1 MMNRDVDRV
10 LVDWLAEHDLSR
22 PNYLHEV
29 LAVTAR
35 TRQRPAWSFP
45 AHWLPKGVLGSP
57 VARRLV
63 LVLVAA
69 LLLALAMGAVGLVGS
84 WVDDWRR
91 DPVRDLSLERPAD
104 MAGFVRSAYDRMPD
118 LEPMTLTA
126 LEDGAT
132 KSRIYVDQSGA
143 IRIEEFA
150 SPEATEPETY
160 AIFAGSRI
168 GHLSLVE
175 SMPMWYEQDGFI
187 SEDPRVF
194 VYARLGAASFG
205 AGQAPGC
212 ETTVS
217 PGETNLVPPASAWE
231 YVGLEY
237 VVGRP
242 AHHFRCV
249 GELWI
254 DVDTRL
260 TLRSRGAI
268 LGEDGRPIDGRV
280 RTIEVTQIDFGQPD
294 PTLFEIRRPDG
305 VAVVSE
311 EDYQCARSPYC
322 SASPR
327 PVITPPPAPAPQP
340 IPVAD
345 LGLLIAAASGAVEG
359 LPAFEAIVE
368 RSNTKYPGAHLRVL
382 YDGSGRFRIEET
394 NQPATVWE
402 STTISLDGNDYRYFS
417 EPQADGSTIWSDHSS
432 RALENPYPLQPLA
445 TCEAGWEHRGVDV
458 LIGRLA
464 DHVACVEAESES
476 DFWVDRE
483 THLVLRTQTIADARD
498 GTTVQE
504 VVDLRFVEY
513 PAAQFELPEG
523 AGLPR

>member
-22 PNYLHEV
+22 PNYLDEV

-45 AHWLPKGVLGSP
+45 AQWLPKGVLGSP

-194 VYARLGAASFG
+194 VYARLSGSG

-212 ETTVS
+212 ETAVS
-217 PGETNLVPPASAWE
+217 QGETHVVAPGSAWE

-237 VVGRP
+237 VAGRP

-254 DVDTRL
+254 DTETRL
-260 TLRSRGAI
+260 ALRSRGPV
-268 LGEDGRPIDGRV
+268 LGEDGRPIDGQV
-280 RTIEVTQIDFGQPD
+280 STIEVTMIEFGQPD
-294 PTLFEIRRPDG
+294 PTLFDIRQPDG

-311 EDYQCARSPYC
+311 ADYQCALNPYC

-327 PVITPPPAPAPQP
+327 PVITPPPAPAQQQNPP
-340 IPVAD
+340 AD
-345 LGLLIAAASGAVEG
+345 LDLLIASASEAVEG
-359 LPAFEAIVE
+359 LPAFEAIIE
-368 RSNTKYPGAHLRVL
+368 RSNTKYPGIHSRVL
-382 YDGSGRFRIEET
+382 YDGAGRFRIEET
-394 NQPATVWE
+394 HQPGTVWE
-402 STTISLDGNDYRYFS
+402 STTTSLAGADYLYVS
-417 EPQADGSTIWSDHSS
+417 EAQADGSTTWRDLRS
-432 RALENPYPLQPLA
+432 RVTANPYPLQPLA

-464 DHVACVEAESES
+464 DHVACVEAESEL